1 MSLSSELSNRD
12 PKNSR
17 LSYNAEL
24 SDIIAD
30 VNNIVSSDTGEISL
44 AKSFVE
50 EFDFSK
56 EDFDILEGC
65 MRFNSGMTEYQ
76 SQHFV
81 VDMQLTPWRKV
92 RQALM
97 ELETRY
103 HAYIENRHSLRK
115 AELLRKK
122 FLRTLDNIEA
132 EGGDEID
139 AGFVQIDLEKND
151 YDIGIWKRKLRQSE
165 LEMTHFLKVVH
176 EHVDEQ
182 HPLEYF
188 IEEQEDEERIY
199 WIARMGKQAAMDIVS
214 YGRIGTGNMTS
225 ILDMPEQ
232 DQVKCLEVAIQF
244 SALVGGGMDKL
255 NKTFGPAIQAQI
267 ESEGITMPKFEAHKY
282 TGQLH
287 LKEGEK

>member
-1 MSLSSELSNRD
+1 
-12 PKNSR
+12 
-17 LSYNAEL
+17 
-24 SDIIAD
+24 
-30 VNNIVSSDTGEISL
+30 
-44 AKSFVE
+44 
-50 EFDFSK
+50 
-56 EDFDILEGC
+56 
-65 MRFNSGMTEYQ
+65 
-76 SQHFV
+76 
-81 VDMQLTPWRKV
+81 
-92 RQALM
+92 
-97 ELETRY
+97 
-103 HAYIENRHSLRK
+103 
-115 AELLRKK
+115 
-122 FLRTLDNIEA
+122 
-132 EGGDEID
+132 
-139 AGFVQIDLEKND
+139 
-151 YDIGIWKRKLRQSE
+151 
-165 LEMTHFLKVVH
+165 MTHFLKVVH